1 MKMHGPGNI
10 KLFPILCVAKMKI
23 FILPAKVLADLL
35 CTPGN
40 NLGCCCFNLSS
51 VLGNETELYILIFRV
66 LDSERKVI
74 PE

>member
-1 MKMHGPGNI
+1 
-10 KLFPILCVAKMKI
+10 MKI

-35 CTPGN
+35 CAPGD
-40 NLGCCCFNLSS
+40 NLGCCCLNFSS

-66 LDSERKVI
+66 LNCERKVKI